1 MLKLSILSCCEKLPD
16 EKRVMCFLN
25 GRVNF
30 KIACVGNLTAVEFST
45 LLIQSVHKDIKADLG
60 ISVAFGDRLLV
71 RRVVSGC
78 PNLLEHKLKF
88 PADRGLDKKEE
99 ETYNHRLM
107 VVNGFF
113 SVLLVLKCLLT
124 RYKYAIGLG
133 SKKRASMAGTNLSS
147 TNSSPCFS

>member
-1 MLKLSILSCCEKLPD
+1 MS
-16 EKRVMCFLN
+16 FLN

-30 KIACVGNLTAVEFST
+30 KIACVRNFTAVEFST
-45 LLIQSVHKDIKADLG
+45 LLFQSVHKDIKADLG
-60 ISVAFGDRLLV
+60 ISVAFGDWLLV

-78 PNLLEHKLKF
+78 TNFFEDKPEF
-88 PADRGLDKKEE
+88 PVDRGLDKKEE
-99 ETYNHRLM
+99 ETYNHRLR
-107 VVNGFF
+107 VTNGLF

-133 SKKRASMAGTNLSS
+133 SKKRASTAGTNLWS